1 MFEDKNQCE
10 NFGVTLTRTVRG
22 LISDKLYDIKNNR
35 SVLLILSLVKYYFVN
50 MRQVQPETLP
60 QNSIFFFLFTKY
72 QALK

>member
-35 SVLLILSLVKYYFVN
+35 SVLLIKTVTKAK
-50 MRQVQPETLP
+50 TLP
-60 QNSIFFFLFTKY
+60 KSVNDRGMNGYYETSKSTTIWLSNRK
-72 QALK
+72 